1 MKRSII
7 YSSILDD
14 DFNNYNLFQDIS
26 QSFGYEV
33 VSVRSPDSVIQYLRD
48 GDTEAF
54 FCDAN
59 LYDSNLRELVTDIRE
74 TGEHLSV
81 ILLIPD
87 LSKPLSMD
95 RKVDNVLIL
104 SIPEAIFEVSVS
116 AIYKYIWGK
125 DKLRSV
131 SGITNPDFI
140 KKLLSD
146 TAHAINNILTGMQ
159 GYSEL
164 AQLNPDD
171 KKLIQDS
178 FQVVIDSSYRVRNE
192 IKNLRAFARVEK
204 PQFIRVSIGD
214 ILTESIDLAKTQIKI
229 KGIDM
234 VKNFEKGFLL
244 NGDYDQLLQV
254 IFNLL
259 NDIINNIDEYGTAGI
274 FLTGRNN
281 RAVIKIIGEDYR
293 INEDDFK
300 SLKRIFA
307 FDEPVLKIDS
317 KEGRIENRNV
327 LSICNHI
334 IHNHKGSIVVEKENT
349 DKITYTIELPIMKGA
364 LVPEKKQ
371 VELRHAYESIENLD
385 MDILIVDDEEYVRN
399 TMYYFFDKKGCRVTL
414 AEDGEFGL
422 NIAKE
427 KPFDLIFM
435 DYLMPKMGGFE
446 AARKILE
453 NNNEVKIVF
462 ITGRVSLDEAELYKS
477 GVYSCIKKPFEMN
490 DLYDIARKVAL
501 EKGII

>member
-1 MKRSII
+1 
-7 YSSILDD
+7 
-14 DFNNYNLFQDIS
+14 
-26 QSFGYEV
+26 
-33 VSVRSPDSVIQYLRD
+33 
-48 GDTEAF
+48 
-54 FCDAN
+54 
-59 LYDSNLRELVTDIRE
+59 
-74 TGEHLSV
+74 
-81 ILLIPD
+81 
-87 LSKPLSMD
+87 
-95 RKVDNVLIL
+95 
-104 SIPEAIFEVSVS
+104 
-116 AIYKYIWGK
+116 
-125 DKLRSV
+125 
-131 SGITNPDFI
+131 
-140 KKLLSD
+140 
-146 TAHAINNILTGMQ
+146 
-159 GYSEL
+159 
-164 AQLNPDD
+164 
-171 KKLIQDS
+171 
-178 FQVVIDSSYRVRNE
+178 VIDSSYRVRNE

-259 NDIINNIDEYGTAGI
+259 NDIINNIDEHGTAGI

-307 FDEPVLKIDS
+307 FDEPILKIDS

-349 DKITYTIELPIMKGA
+349 DKFTYTIELPIMKGA
-364 LVPEKKQ
+364 LVPEKEE